1 MSPFDAFLYGY
12 PVFMTFLWITGAIL
26 FFIRREW
33 RKPGVNEPPELPFYP
48 KVSILIPCHN
58 EEETIQETIEGL
70 DGLHYPDYEVIAIND
85 GSRDETEH
93 ILSDLAKEYKWLR
106 LIHLR
111 ENRGKATALNIGV
124 LSSQSDFLVCVDAD
138 AMLDPYA
145 LNWMMSHFVKWPNV
159 GAVTGNPRIRNCD
172 SLLCKIQVGEFSAI
186 VGMIKRCQRILGKLF
201 TISGVIGAFRKSAL
215 IEVGLWDTDTIT
227 EDIDI
232 SWKLQT
238 HFWDIRFEP
247 RALCRILM
255 PGTLKGL
262 FKQRLRWA
270 QGGMEV
276 MFKNLWILT
285 KWKQR
290 RLYFLYID
298 YIFSV
303 AWIYYVTYSALRW
316 IFSFVL
322 NPETNLLSWGLLGS
336 WHAVMIGA
344 VCMLQFIL
352 GLLMDTRYEKGARKY
367 YFWAIWYPFVYWVI
381 ILVTSVIG
389 IPKALFKKKVKFATW
404 DSPDRGNLNQ
414 R

>member
-1 MSPFDAFLYGY
+1 MTHIDAFLYGY
-12 PVFMTFLWITGAIL
+12 PIFMTFLWITGAIL
-26 FFIRREW
+26 FFLRREW
-33 RKPGVNEPPELPFYP
+33 RKPGVNEPPELQTYP

-58 EEETIQETIEGL
+58 EEETIRETIEGL
-70 DGLHYPDYEVIAIND
+70 DDLHYPEYEVITIND
-85 GSRDETEH
+85 GSTDQTEN
-93 ILSDLAKEYKWLR
+93 LLAELAKKYKWLR
-106 LIHLR
+106 VIHLR
-111 ENRGKATALNIGV
+111 ENRGKAMALNLGV
-124 LSSQSDFLVCVDAD
+124 LSSESDFLVCVDAD
-138 AMLDPYA
+138 AMLDTYA
-145 LNWMMSHFVKWPNV
+145 LNWMMNHFVHWPNV
-159 GAVTGNPRIRNCD
+159 GAVTGNPRIRNCS

-255 PGTLKGL
+255 PSTLKGL

-276 MFKNLWILT
+276 MVKNLWILT

-290 RLYFLYID
+290 RLYFLYVD
-298 YIFSV
+298 YLFSV
-303 AWIYYVTYSALRW
+303 VWIYYVAYSALSW
-316 IFSFVL
+316 ALGFVL
-322 NPETNLLSWGLLGS
+322 NPETSTLSMGLLGS
-336 WHAVMIGA
+336 WHTVIIGS

-352 GLLMDTRYEKGARKY
+352 GLLMDNRYEKGARKY

-381 ILVTSVIG
+381 ILLTSIIG
-389 IPKALFKKKVKFATW
+389 IPKALFKKKTRFATW
-404 DSPDRGNLNQ
+404 DSPDRGNLNH